1 MENYLHF
8 VTRFENM
15 SLGGIPVFLTYLVR
29 FAHGNFSKNVSFI
42 ITYCLLRN
50 NILDTVEKHLVRDHG
65 QEPQFTCEICGSKII
80 HHKDF
85 QQHMKSH
92 RNPERKCPLC
102 PLKFITKGYYYIID
116 YYVTLFIE
124 AIQSHMVR
132 DHGHQRQYSCEIC
145 GIQFIRQNYYRK
157 HMNRHEKNPD
167 KKIRSRSK
175 FFR

>member
-1 MENYLHF
+1 
-8 VTRFENM
+8 M

-29 FAHGNFSKNVSFI
+29 FAHGNFSKNVSFL
-42 ITYCLLRN
+42 ITYHLTLR

-102 PLKFITKGYYYIID
+102 PLKFITKGYKFITSMVTAKFGFPNPVQKSYSRFEMSRKRAYYNLLGQNVIRGVP
-116 YYVTLFIE
+116 YYKTESL
-124 AIQSHMVR
+124 
-132 DHGHQRQYSCEIC
+132 
-145 GIQFIRQNYYRK
+145 
-157 HMNRHEKNPD
+157 
-167 KKIRSRSK
+167 
-175 FFR
+175 